1 MKSPP
6 DGAMQSPFDGAMQPV
21 SDDATPRHPSGSS
34 KPPKPP
40 RRPKPPKSAPM
51 KLSPAVLVLRDL
63 LPALALVIVIAVLMS
78 RLKAISQL
86 HGKLPM
92 LLGIGVVG
100 ALIGLAFERFVLTSP
115 PDKRSSEARTTGT
128 VPYPT
133 MPFGGPSPSSGA
145 GQQFVPQPQ
154 LQPQQQP
161 PTPKQ
166 PDITSAPMLAAIS
179 DNNSSMTWNLSGI
192 DLSTPTVV
200 SVAKLGSKP
209 EENEDSFALDLHRG
223 RFVVSDGASSSF
235 ASSAWSKALCGAFLA
250 VDEPWATVPRMK
262 ATIDTAA
269 QEWTRGVTPVG
280 ETPWWAQE
288 GLRKG
293 AFATL
298 LIVELRVAKGNA
310 RWRAV
315 AIGDSCLFHLR
326 LQQGQWALV
335 NSFPIG
341 IGEKFDSYPDLV
353 QSNDPQQIA
362 GLKTAQG
369 DFLAQDIL
377 ILATDAVSEWM
388 LEAPENTWFV
398 ASSTEQQLAERF
410 VALREANEMVNDDAT
425 VIRIKRPLR

>member
-6 DGAMQSPFDGAMQPV
+6 NGAMQSPFDPATQTV
-21 SDDATPRHPSGSS
+21 ADDAQRRRPPGRSRLS

-40 RRPKPPKSAPM
+40 KPAESAPM
-51 KLSPAVLVLRDL
+51 KLPPAVLVLRDL
-63 LPALALVIVIAVLMS
+63 LPALAIVVVVAVVMS
-78 RLKAISQL
+78 RRDAISQL

-92 LLGIGVVG
+92 LLGVGVVG
-100 ALIGLAFERFVLTSP
+100 ALIGLAFERFVLSP
-115 PDKRSSEARTTGT
+115 PPDTRSPEAATSGT
-128 VPYPT
+128 VPYPAT
-133 MPFGGPSPSSGA
+133 QFGAPPKSMGA
-145 GQQFVPQPQ
+145 EHQFLPQPP
-154 LQPQQQP
+154 LEP
-161 PTPKQ
+161 PPAKQ
-166 PDITSAPMLAAIS
+166 PDVTSAPMLAAIS

-192 DLSTPTVV
+192 ELSTPAVV

-262 ATIDTAA
+262 ATIDAA
-269 QEWTRGVTPVG
+269 ANEWTRGVTAVG

-298 LIVELRVAKGNA
+298 LIVELRVANGNA

-335 NSFPIG
+335 TSFPIG

-353 QSNDPQQIA
+353 QSNDPQQIE

-398 ASSTEQQLAERF
+398 ASSTEQQIAERF
-410 VALREANEMVNDDAT
+410 VVLREANEMVNDDAT
-425 VIRIKRPLR
+425 VVRLKRPLR